1 MKIKIICF
9 NKVDKEFKDAIKY
22 YSDKI
27 SKLCNFEV
35 IEMSEIAT
43 VNQPKNMVEN
53 MKLLNN
59 KLNTLIENR
68 FQPVVLDVNSK
79 VVDSI
84 EFKNIIEN
92 NKDTGTGN
100 LVFIIGPSDGFSDE
114 FKQNNFTKI
123 SFGKIT
129 MPHILFRAVLFEQIY
144 RSFKIM
150 NNDKYHK

>member
-22 YSDKI
+22 YSDKV

-35 IEMSEIAT
+35 IELNEIST
-43 VNQPKNMVEN
+43 INQTKNMIEN
-53 MKLLNN
+53 MKVLNQR
-59 KLNTLIENR
+59 LNTLIENR
-68 FQPVVLDVNSK
+68 FQPIVLDVNSK
-79 VVDSI
+79 VIDSI
-84 EFKNIIEN
+84 ELKNIIEH
-92 NKDTGTGN
+92 NKDVGTGN
-100 LVFIIGPSDGFSDE
+100 LVFIVGPSDGFSEE
-114 FKQNNFTKI
+114 FKQNNYTKI

-129 MPHILFRAVLFEQIY
+129 LPHILFRVVLFEQIY